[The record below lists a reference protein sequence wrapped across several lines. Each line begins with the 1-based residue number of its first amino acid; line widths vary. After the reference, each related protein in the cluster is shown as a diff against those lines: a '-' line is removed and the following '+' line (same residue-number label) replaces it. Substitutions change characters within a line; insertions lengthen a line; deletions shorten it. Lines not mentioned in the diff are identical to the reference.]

1 MKRAKSII
9 PLLMILSA
17 FVLGFIAWLN
27 DASFVAYVGCL
38 FLLLGGMDWGK
49 R

>member
-1 MKRAKSII
+1 MKLAKSII
-9 PLLMILSA
+9 PILLIIGA
-17 FVLGFIAWLN
+17 FVLGFVAWYN

>member
-1 MKRAKSII
+1 MKLVNALF

-27 DASFVAYVGCL
+27 DASFVAYIPCL
-38 FLLLGGMDWGK
+38 LLLLGGMDWGK
-49 R
+49 E